1 MTMCTMAVRTAAA
14 MSLIFAA
21 SFSPAETTS
30 PPPASPAP
38 ASPAHASAS
47 AAAELDKHLT
57 GLSSWAADFTQTID
71 DGHGNVQRSAA
82 GRLFLQRPGKFR
94 WDYTQPSEQLVLADG
109 RQIWFY
115 DKDLAQANVRDMDTS
130 LASTPASLL
139 SGSGSVSTQ
148 FNVTALPA
156 SGGLQW
162 YQLIPK
168 HADTDFQVVRIGFD
182 KGDLRSMFLADKLNQ
197 ITQLTFSNSKRN
209 IVIAAGSVFVR
220 AAAGSRCDRT
230 RRQVRTNDGTYRPLA
245 DRLRPQS
252 LDEYVGQSHLLGV
265 GAPLRRALESGRPH
279 SMILW
284 GPPGTGKT
292 TLARLVASGAHA
304 EFIAL
309 SAVLAGIKDIR
320 AVVEQAR
327 SLRGTRDTV
336 LFLDEVHRF
345 NKSQQDTF
353 LPYVEDGTL
362 IFVGATTENP
372 SFEVNNALLS
382 RARVYVLKPL
392 EAADLA
398 KLLDRALQDPER
410 GLGQLKLQID
420 DGARELLLAAA
431 DGDAR
436 RMLNLLETA
445 ADLSSA
451 EEAGRRLDV
460 DTMRAVIGS
469 TYVRFDKGGENF
481 YDQISA
487 LHKSVR
493 GSDPDAALYWL
504 CRMLAGGCDPLYIA
518 RRALRMASEDI
529 GNADPRALTLAL
541 EACSV
546 YERLG
551 SPEGELAIAQA
562 VVFMACAAKSNA
574 VYTAYKAAA
583 EDAAGLGSL
592 EVPLHLRNAP
602 TRLMKEIGYG
612 KGYRYAHDE
621 PGGYAAGERYFPDE
635 MPDRRYYVPAPRGL
649 EIKIG
654 EALNARRERDARAR
668 GAGG

>member
-1 MTMCTMAVRTAAA
+1 VKAV
-14 MSLIFAA
+14 
-21 SFSPAETTS
+21 
-30 PPPASPAP
+30 
-38 ASPAHASAS
+38 
-47 AAAELDKHLT
+47 
-57 GLSSWAADFTQTID
+57 
-71 DGHGNVQRSAA
+71 
-82 GRLFLQRPGKFR
+82 
-94 WDYTQPSEQLVLADG
+94 
-109 RQIWFY
+109 
-115 DKDLAQANVRDMDTS
+115 
-130 LASTPASLL
+130 
-139 SGSGSVSTQ
+139 
-148 FNVTALPA
+148 
-156 SGGLQW
+156 
-162 YQLIPK
+162 
-168 HADTDFQVVRIGFD
+168 
-182 KGDLRSMFLADKLNQ
+182 
-197 ITQLTFSNSKRN
+197 SN
-209 IVIAAGSVFVR
+209 
-220 AAAGSRCDRT
+220 
-230 RRQVRTNDGTYRPLA
+230 GTYRPLA
-245 DRLRPQS
+245 DRLRPQT
-252 LDEYVGQSHLLGV
+252 LDEYVGQAHLLGLA
-265 GAPLRRALESGRPH
+265 APLRRALESGRPH

-292 TLARLVASGAHA
+292 TLARLVANGADA
-304 EFIAL
+304 EFVAL

-327 SLRGTRDTV
+327 ALRGTRDTV

-382 RARVYVLKPL
+382 RARVYVLKSL
-392 EAADLA
+392 DADDLGR
-398 KLLDRALQDPER
+398 LLDRALADVSR
-410 GLGQLKLQID
+410 GLGGLHLQID
-420 DGARELLLAAA
+420 GGARELLLAAA

-445 ADLSSA
+445 ADLA
-451 EEAGRRLDV
+451 APAGDGRRLDV

-518 RRALRMASEDI
+518 RRVLRMASEDI

-541 EACSV
+541 EACAV

-562 VVFMACAAKSNA
+562 VLFLACAAKSNA
-574 VYTAYKAAA
+574 VYTAYQAATA
-583 EDAAGLGSL
+583 DAGSLGSL

-621 PGGYAAGERYFPDE
+621 PDAYAAGERYFPE
-635 MPDRRYYVPAPRGL
+635 QMPDRRYYTPAPRGL

-654 EALNARRERDARAR
+654 EALEARRERDRR
-668 GAGG
+668 S